1 MIVMILTQWSTG
13 LRYLL
18 SLLLK
23 CIAASYVILITV
35 KCIAGMI
42 PNEMQILLSQ
52 QLHWNSSICVC
63 ACACIINY
71 LPLGARLTCYSFC
84 NWMHP
89 GQFCKLE
96 RKMV

>member
-1 MIVMILTQWSTG
+1 MILTQWSTG

-42 PNEMQILLSQ
+42 PNEMQILAITLEFKYM
-52 QLHWNSSICVC
+52 CVP
-63 ACACIINY
+63 AHA
-71 LPLGARLTCYSFC
+71 
-84 NWMHP
+84 
-89 GQFCKLE
+89 
-96 RKMV
+96 